1 MNEKLMKQY
10 MTIKK
15 NYNKC
20 REDIFDIKDDLQK
33 LDECDIKS
41 TSFSEIT
48 TKIIR
53 QSDKNLNKTIL
64 RDKLEKKLNYN
75 YALKKS
81 YKYEMNI
88 LKEEIEEQ
96 IESTRGKN
104 KTELQIFYYYHVT
117 KHRTLEEISNL
128 LKLSFS
134 YIREVHSKILK
145 NIQK

>member
-81 YKYEMNI
+81 YKCEMNI

-96 IESTRGKN
+96 IESTRGKD

-128 LKLSFS
+128 LSLSFS

>member
-1 MNEKLMKQY
+1 

-15 NYNKC
+15 KYNKC

>member
-96 IESTRGKN
+96 IESTRGKD

-128 LKLSFS
+128 LSLSFS

>member
-10 MTIKK
+10 MTVKK

-41 TSFSEIT
+41 TNFSETT

-53 QSDKNLNKTIL
+53 QSDKNLNKMIL

-81 YKYEMNI
+81 YKYEMDI

-96 IESTRGKN
+96 IESTRGKD

-117 KHRTLEEISNL
+117 KHRTLEEISSL
-128 LKLSFS
+128 LSLSFS

>member
-41 TSFSEIT
+41 TNFSEIT

-81 YKYEMNI
+81 YKYEMDI
-88 LKEEIEEQ
+88 LKEEIVEQ
-96 IESTRGKN
+96 IESTRGKD

-117 KHRTLEEISNL
+117 KHRTLEEISSL
-128 LKLSFS
+128 LSLSFS

>member
-10 MTIKK
+10 MTVKK

-41 TSFSEIT
+41 TNFSETT

-81 YKYEMNI
+81 YKYEMDI

-96 IESTRGKN
+96 IESTRGKD

-117 KHRTLEEISNL
+117 KHRTLEEISSL
-128 LKLSFS
+128 LSLSFS